1 MFFMHACHLLREL
14 LATKRDSDL
23 PKRQRELGES
33 IFLPPD
39 DLGCL
44 LQKVE
49 ES

>member
-1 MFFMHACHLLREL
+1 MPAYHLVREL
-14 LATKRDSDL
+14 LAAKCDVDL
-23 PKRQRELGES
+23 PRRLRKLGEL

-44 LQKVE
+44 LQRVE